1 MRNQEQLTSDR
12 FGLGGDCQDGYHS
25 SAVMKGQSRKKPP
38 RRRRKGRRISRIKWR
53 VAGRHRA
60 WSQLWNG
67 AKERE
72 LNPDSYLRM
81 ALSEQDNRLLTTE
94 QGKVTLKA

>member
-1 MRNQEQLTSDR
+1 MEGCRQAQ
-12 FGLGGDCQDGYHS
+12 GLEP
-25 SAVMKGQSRKKPP
+25 VMER
-38 RRRRKGRRISRIKWR
+38 
-53 VAGRHRA
+53 
-60 WSQLWNG
+60 